1 MTDLDTQID
10 ASHRQAEATE
20 QQARQVEARILK
32 TGAKLPVRQYGT
44 PVDPAAIRQN
54 LTTRALICKR
64 DPALASF
71 LGLQDGSH
79 RRREEEAAARAMQA
93 EALQM
98 QTDRLRQ
105 VNAAS
110 TKYREQ
116 QQLAG
121 INPLTGRRWG
131 Q

>member
-1 MTDLDTQID
+1 MTEIDTQID
-10 ASHRQAEATE
+10 AAHRQAEATE

-32 TGAKLPVRQYGT
+32 TGATLPLRQYGT

-54 LTTRALICKR
+54 LTTRALICRR
-64 DPALASF
+64 DPALASY
-71 LGLQDGSH
+71 LGLQDGSQ
-79 RRREEEAAARAMQA
+79 RRDAEDAAARQMAAQAM
-93 EALQM
+93 QM
-98 QTDRLRQ
+98 QTERLRQ

-121 INPLTGRRWG
+121 VNPVTGRRWG
-131 Q
+131 A